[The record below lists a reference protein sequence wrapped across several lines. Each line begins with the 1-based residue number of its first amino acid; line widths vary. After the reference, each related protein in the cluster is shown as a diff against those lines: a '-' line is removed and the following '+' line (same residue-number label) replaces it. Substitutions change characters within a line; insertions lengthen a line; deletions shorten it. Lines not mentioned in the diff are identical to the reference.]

1 MKKTSFVSF
10 LVLFFLCEIIVSLS
24 FSFLPQKITKAIFEK
39 NIKIECDGKS
49 FEFNKDEILK
59 DKKFTDVQNELTKKD
74 IKSAIKLLKSMG
86 LKNKEIAIY
95 LCPESPLILEK
106 LKKAIN
112 KTPVSNEIKVK
123 KNSCEIVFIE
133 GKSGKYIDEIDYY
146 NKILKILEDNND
158 LQKIKLSVK
167 KYNQNEFQKTDFQ
180 EKSCFSTNFSTSGEE
195 RKNNIRLALSAFDGL
210 ILEDGEIMSFNSVT
224 GERNEKNGYK
234 EAKIISGGTFT
245 QGFGGGVCQVSTT
258 IYNACLLAGLEIVE
272 VHSHSLPVS
281 YIEPSFDAMV
291 NTGSSDLV
299 IRNNSGGR
307 LIFTTSFE
315 GDKSKVKIFG
325 IPNTYKITRQSE
337 KTKIISASPDEITTD
352 FNKFNIKELQVG
364 EEKRLSYAKDGFES
378 NAYLKYYDK
387 QGNMVK
393 IKKIRSN
400 KYNPTRGVI
409 VRREN

>member
-1 MKKTSFVSF
+1 MKKTSFVYF
-10 LVLFFLCEIIVSLS
+10 LVLFFLCEFIFSLS
-24 FSFLPQKITKAIFEK
+24 FLFSHKTASASFVRSNQ
-39 NIKIECDGKS
+39 IECDGKT
-49 FEFNKDEILK
+49 FEFNNDEILK
-59 DKKFTDVQNELTKKD
+59 DIKPTIVQNKLIKNDT
-74 IKSAIKLLKSMG
+74 KSAIETLKKMG
-86 LKNKEIAIY
+86 LNNKEIAIY
-95 LCPESPLILEK
+95 LCPESSLILEK

-112 KTPVSNEIKVK
+112 KAPVSNEIKVK
-123 KNSCEIVFIE
+123 RNTCEIVFIE
-133 GKSGKYIDEIDYY
+133 GKSGKYIDEVDYY
-146 NKILKILEDNND
+146 NKILKRLENNKKS
-158 LQKIKLSVK
+158 QKIKLSAK
-167 KYNQNEFQKTDFQ
+167 TYNQNEFKKTDFQ

-224 GERNEKNGYK
+224 GERNENNGYK
-234 EAKIISGGTFT
+234 KAKIISNGTFT

-307 LIFTTSFE
+307 IIFTTSYE

-325 IPNTYKITRQSE
+325 IPNSYKITRQSE

-352 FNKFNIKELQVG
+352 CNKFNIKDLQIG
-364 EEKRLSYAKDGFES
+364 EEKRLSYAKDGYES

-387 QGNMVK
+387 NGNIVK
-393 IKKIRSN
+393 TTKIRSN